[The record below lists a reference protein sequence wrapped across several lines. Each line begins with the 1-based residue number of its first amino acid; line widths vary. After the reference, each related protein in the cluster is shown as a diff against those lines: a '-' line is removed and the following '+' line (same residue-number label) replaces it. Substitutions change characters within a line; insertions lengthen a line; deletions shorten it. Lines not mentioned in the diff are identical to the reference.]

1 MFITLEGIEGAGKS
15 SHLAFIQGVLQLAGK
30 TVLLTREPG
39 GTALGEKIRELLLD
53 YRNDAMASDT
63 ELLLMFAARAQHL
76 AQIICPALARG
87 DWVLCDR
94 FTDATY
100 AYQGGGR
107 GIPSTRIAAM
117 ESWVQGELRPDLT
130 LLLDVPEDIGLQRAG
145 QRSTPD
151 RFERERAEFFAR
163 VRAAYL
169 DMAREHATRYRVV
182 DASLP
187 LATVQENIQRLLAQF
202 LGVGSL
208 QLEATTTTPPL
219 RGTPP
224 PHMDV

>member
-1 MFITLEGIEGAGKS
+1 MSTRGKFITLEGIEGAGKS
-15 SHLAFIQGVLQLAGK
+15 SHLAFIQSFLQRAGK
-30 TVLLTREPG
+30 TVVHTREPG

-76 AQIICPALARG
+76 AQVICPALARG

-107 GIPSTRIAAM
+107 GIAHSRIAAM
-117 ESWVQGELRPDLT
+117 ETWVQGELHPDLT
-130 LLLDVPEDIGLQRAG
+130 FLLDVPEDIGLQRAG

-151 RFERERAEFFAR
+151 RFERERAEFFKR

-169 DMAREHATRYRVV
+169 DMAKTHSARYRVI
-182 DASLP
+182 DAAQP
-187 LATVQENIQRLLAQF
+187 LDKV
-202 LGVGSL
+202 
-208 QLEATTTTPPL
+208 QLEIQATLTEFL
-219 RGTPP
+219 S
-224 PHMDV
+224 